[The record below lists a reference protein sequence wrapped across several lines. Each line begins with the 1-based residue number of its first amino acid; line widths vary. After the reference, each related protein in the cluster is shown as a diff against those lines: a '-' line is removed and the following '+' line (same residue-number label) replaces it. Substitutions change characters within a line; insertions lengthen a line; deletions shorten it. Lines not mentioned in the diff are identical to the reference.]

1 MKFEIVSYDKNS
13 LARTGILHTDHGIVH
28 TPAFMPVATQA
39 TVKALTPEQLSQTG
53 TKAILTNAYHLYLR
67 PGVDIIARAQ
77 GIHQFMR
84 FGGTIITDSG
94 GFQVFSLAKLV
105 KVTDEG
111 VQFRSHIDGSLRF
124 LTPRDVMEIQQKLS
138 ADIWTCLDQCVPY
151 PCERESARQSVERT
165 LRWAKECKQWRDE
178 KGTKSPLFGI
188 VQGSFYEDLR
198 IACAER
204 IVEMDFDGYALG
216 GFSVGEPQELRRE
229 ILGKTAEKLPKE
241 KTVYLMGLGMPE
253 DIIDAVSSGV
263 DLFDCVLPTR
273 NARNALLFTRQGRL
287 RILNE
292 AYKEDFSPVEEGC
305 DCYACGEFT
314 RAYLR
319 HLFVCKEILGSV
331 LATIHNI
338 RYFQRLMSALR
349 DEIATGAF
357 DRTQFLPSWWPKD

>member
-1 MKFEIVSYDKNS
+1 MNFEIISQDKKS
-13 LARTGILHTDHGIVH
+13 RARTGILHTEHGTVH

-53 TKAILTNAYHLYLR
+53 TEAILANAYHLYLR
-67 PGVDIIARAQ
+67 PGLDVIARAQ
-77 GIHQFMR
+77 GVHQFMR

-105 KVTDEG
+105 KLTDEG

-124 LTPRDVMEIQQKLS
+124 LTPRDVMEIQEKLG
-138 ADIWTCLDQCVPY
+138 ADIWTCLDECAPY
-151 PCERESARQSVERT
+151 PCDRDSASQAVERT
-165 LRWAKECKQWRDE
+165 LRWAKECSEWRDE

-216 GFSVGEPQELRRE
+216 GFSVGEPRELRRE

-273 NARNALLFTRQGRL
+273 NARNALLFTRRGKL

-292 AYKEDFSPVEEGC
+292 AYKEDFSPVEEDC
-305 DCYACGEFT
+305 DCYACKEFT
-314 RAYLR
+314 RAYIR

-349 DEIATGAF
+349 LELTEGRF
-357 DRTQFLPSWWPKD
+357 DPTQFLSSWWQS

>member
-1 MKFEIVSYDKNS
+1 
-13 LARTGILHTDHGIVH
+13 
-28 TPAFMPVATQA
+28 MPVATQA
-39 TVKALTPEQLSQTG
+39 TVKALTPQQILNTG
-53 TKAILTNAYHLYLR
+53 TEAILANAYHLYLR
-67 PGVDIIARAQ
+67 PGADVIARAQ

-84 FGGTIITDSG
+84 YSGTIITDSG

-124 LTPRDVMEIQQKLS
+124 LTPRDVMEIQEKLS
-138 ADIWTCLDQCVPY
+138 ADIWTCLDECVPY
-151 PCERESARQSVERT
+151 PCDKDSASHAVERT
-165 LRWAKECKQWRDE
+165 LRWAKECKQWRDGDGE
-178 KGTKSPLFGI
+178 GTKFPLFGI
-188 VQGSFYEDLR
+188 VQGGFYEDLR
-198 IACAER
+198 IACAEQ

-216 GFSVGEPQELRRE
+216 GFSVGEPRELRRE
-229 ILGKTAEKLPKE
+229 ILSKTAERLPRE
-241 KTVYLMGLGMPE
+241 KIIYLMGLGMPD
-253 DIIDAVSSGV
+253 DIIDAVSCGV

-273 NARNALLFTRQGRL
+273 NARNALLFTRRGKL

-292 AYKEDFSPVEEGC
+292 AYKEDFSPIEEGC
-305 DCYACGEFT
+305 DCYACGNFM

-349 DEIATGAF
+349 EEISTSGF
-357 DRTQFLPSWWPKD
+357 DKAQFLASWWRED